1 MKYIIPKF
9 NAFVLN
15 GNENDL
21 TELHKDVCY
30 CVDKLEKFVL
40 ARSNGTGL
48 FVCDLKV
55 ENSFVEKIKIKSD
68 EYYLINSEF
77 NNFDGF
83 FMFKYN
89 GKQVV
94 VSIFNNLIIA
104 IEGETVVNEM
114 VTGIKYS
121 HFEIKNQMCFIYFCG
136 ERNYVVVLNGGNKEF
151 ASYYDEVNIK
161 NDEIYFMCR
170 LHDSLNHGR
179 VFHINNKKVEN
190 YLVYLD
196 DFDLNLKPDFVGC
209 VFLDC
214 VLAGN
219 LKYANNL
226 LCVDLKQNE
235 AVNISK
241 FFNEFDN
248 YIVVDK
254 NNFILLNKNT
264 LAGIYSF
271 ELKDC
276 EIANIIQFD

>member
-15 GNENDL
+15 DNKNDL
-21 TELHKDVCY
+21 TELHKDVSY

-40 ARSNGTGL
+40 VPKNKTGL
-48 FVCDLKV
+48 LVCDLKT
-55 ENSFVEKIKIKSD
+55 ENSFVKKIKIKSD
-68 EYYLINSEF
+68 EYYLINPEF
-77 NNFDGF
+77 NNFDSF

-104 IEGETVVNEM
+104 IDGETIVNER

-121 HFEIKNQMCFIYFCG
+121 HYEIKNQMCLIYFCG
-136 ERNYVVVLNGGNKEF
+136 ERNYVVVLNGSNIEF
-151 ASYYDEVNIK
+151 ASFYDEVNIK
-161 NDEIYFMCR
+161 NDEIYFMCK

-226 LCVDLKQNE
+226 LCVDLKQKE
-235 AVNISK
+235 AVNIPK
-241 FFNEFDN
+241 FFNEFDD

-254 NNFILLNKNT
+254 NNFILLKKNT